1 MMRLEEFN
9 QRFDELVRSSGAECQ
24 GLLIL
29 NDGRSFTINGMH
41 IGEDPSNPKTWHAT
55 QELLCMA
62 LHILYAQREEYMR
75 EAFAR
80 QQAQAAQQAALQ
92 EAANQPLQ

>member
-1 MMRLEEFN
+1 MRLEEFN
-9 QRFDELVRSSGAECQ
+9 QRFDELVRSSGAACQ

-29 NDGRSFTINGMH
+29 NDGRDFTINGMH
-41 IGEDPSNPKTWHAT
+41 IGEDPSNPQTWHAT

-62 LHILYAQREEYMR
+62 LHILYHQREAYMR
-75 EAFAR
+75 EAFER
-80 QQAQAAQQAALQ
+80 QQAALQ